1 MVHRAT
7 PQRLSAFSDGVFA
20 VLITVLVLELRPPEQ
35 PTFKALLS
43 LWPTWLSYAVSY
55 LFIAIVWTN
64 HHYLL
69 RYATEATP
77 RLLWFNF
84 AHLFSMSLLP
94 LSTAWMAVSELAPQP
109 VAFYAAVFF
118 LVNATYVLLIWELID
133 RTLAQKVSPRVRR
146 IMHLRS
152 IATLCLFGV
161 AAVVA
166 LKYPLVGLGICIAC
180 LIVYLKPEPPTA
192 RNRISR
198 SARK

>member
-1 MVHRAT
+1 VLRRAT
-7 PQRLSAFSDGVFA
+7 PERLSAFSDGVFA
-20 VLITVLVLELRPPEQ
+20 VLITVLVLELRPPEH
-35 PTFKALLS
+35 PTFEALMA

-55 LFIAIVWTN
+55 FFIAIVWAN

-69 RYATEATP
+69 RYADEATP

-118 LVNATYVLLIWELID
+118 LVNATYIALIWELID
-133 RTLAQKVSPRVRR
+133 QTPGEMIPPRARK
-146 IMHLRS
+146 IMRARS
-152 IATLCLFGV
+152 LITLCCFAL

-166 LKYPLVGLGICIAC
+166 LKYPLAGLALCICC
-180 LIVYLKPEPPTA
+180 LVVYLKPEPPGLEG
-192 RNRISR
+192 
-198 SARK
+198 